1 MCKITL
7 RFVRGLSEK
16 FKLAL
21 DWLKK
26 ASPYIVGVCLLISVF
41 LLLVG
46 ASRMVVQAATR
57 SGYSVVGWVAVI
69 VFWFILIVAGMRQG
83 SASSSGSD
91 EKGMSDEQ
99 NRNST

>member
-1 MCKITL
+1 MCKITF

-41 LLLVG
+41 LLLVR

-69 VFWFILIVAGMRQG
+69 VFWLILIVAGMLDSG
-83 SASSSGSD
+83 APTSGSE
-91 EKGMSDEQ
+91 EKGMKDEQ